1 MAFLREP
8 SDREQILRAP
18 LVVLGLIALIV
29 AAHLVRV
36 LAPPNISDAI
46 LTHLAFMPARY
57 LAWPEH
63 FADVAAAA
71 LPFVGYIFV
80 HANWTHLIVNCLWLL
95 AFGSPVARRFHALPF
110 LGLFLLSGIAAALAH
125 LAGNWGSQDAAIGAS
140 GAIAGIMGAG
150 IRMVSMADP
159 LGRLEGGPLQSLM
172 SRQVLI
178 FSFIWVLANTITGLT
193 GLGALPGLELVA
205 WQAHIGG
212 YLAGLLLAGPMDR
225 WFVNQQSD
233 AGIAA

>member
-8 SDREQILRAP
+8 SVREPILRAP

-63 FADVAAAA
+63 FVDVAIAA

-110 LGLFLLSGIAAALAH
+110 LALFLVSG
-125 LAGNWGSQDAAIGAS
+125 
-140 GAIAGIMGAG
+140 
-150 IRMVSMADP
+150 
-159 LGRLEGGPLQSLM
+159 
-172 SRQVLI
+172 
-178 FSFIWVLANTITGLT
+178 
-193 GLGALPGLELVA
+193 
-205 WQAHIGG
+205 
-212 YLAGLLLAGPMDR
+212 
-225 WFVNQQSD
+225 
-233 AGIAA
+233 